1 MPIRQPNE
9 NWTEFDWEEAL
20 RESDAMAERYFRL
33 LQRFSDLPNAD
44 ELIARHMGPDFD
56 GSMLDMGRDAG
67 ASAGAWPEDDAAG
80 AWHDGSDDEEL
91 DENLGEEETGPEQP
105 LFYEK
110 DPVFVALRQNAV
122 GWCNIYAAIL
132 PREARG
138 RGLQI
143 LYHLG
148 RALANLA
155 YSIDD
160 GTYEQPA
167 ASVAFAKRSLA
178 SLNLA
183 LRELDLLIHEHRR
196 LQQLL
201 KTMRKHLIDCVDRVV
216 DHIARCRNRLRGRGP
231 AGNDNSNG

>member
-1 MPIRQPNE
+1 MRQPNE
-9 NWTEFDWEEAL
+9 NWTEFDWEGAL
-20 RESDAMAERYFRL
+20 RESDEMAERYFRL
-33 LQRFSDLPNAD
+33 LQRFSDLPSAD

-56 GSMLDMGRDAG
+56 GSMLDMESDDD
-67 ASAGAWPEDDAAG
+67 SPLHEWPDEDNAG
-80 AWHDGSDDEEL
+80 AWHDHAAGQEPAD
-91 DENLGEEETGPEQP
+91 NGGEEPEQEQP
-105 LFYEK
+105 LFYET

-122 GWCNIYAAIL
+122 GWCNVYAAIL
-132 PREARG
+132 PREARA
-138 RGLQI
+138 RGLQV

-167 ASVAFAKRSLA
+167 ASIAFGKRSLA

-196 LQQLL
+196 LHQLL
-201 KTMRKHLIDCVDRVV
+201 KTMRKHLIECVDRIV
-216 DHIARCRNRLRGRGP
+216 DHIGRCRNRQKGRG
-231 AGNDNSNG
+231 AGSSA